1 MLDHKHLI
9 SKGTLTTQLNKE
21 DVISLIN
28 NLVKALNM
36 RYVKSLLNNP
46 VVGYEPDEYPGVSG
60 VGIITTSHIVVH
72 TWDKTMEYQLD
83 VYSCKTFEKDVV
95 DLVAS
100 MYGMKETSTKIFD
113 RNYEIE
119 QLWPKQE
126 EKNQAKEQ

>member
-1 MLDHKHLI
+1 M
-9 SKGTLTTQLNKE
+9 
-21 DVISLIN
+21 
-28 NLVKALNM
+28 KALNM

>member
-9 SKGTLTTQLNKE
+9 SKGKLTVQLDKE
-21 DVISLIN
+21 DVKGLIN

-36 RYVKSLLNNP
+36 KYVKSLLNNP
-46 VVGYEPDEYPGVSG
+46 IVGYEPNEYPGVSG

-72 TWDKTMEYQLD
+72 TWDNTMDYQLD

-95 DLVAS
+95 DLVTS

-113 RNYEIE
+113 RNYEII
-119 QLWPKQE
+119 QLWPKE
-126 EKNQAKEQ
+126 ENQTKEQ